1 MKGMTDH
8 LRHAGLPPTE
18 QRNIF
23 AQMILESPPLTDALH
38 RLHELAGKVFEFW
51 LVSGALYNT
60 IWNQLTERPVLHGI
74 KDLDIIYFDG
84 SDLSWEAEDAVIT
97 RGADVFRDFPLPV
110 EIRNQARVHLWFEE
124 RFGQPYA
131 PLRSATESIER
142 YSTIAH
148 CVGARLAKDGEAAV
162 GGLLIHAPFGLDDI
176 FSFRIR
182 PNRAIDNRET
192 HEIKAARALKFWPE
206 LAVQGWDIPD

>member
-1 MKGMTDH
+1 MKATSNH
-8 LRHAGLPPTE
+8 LRHAGLPLAR
-18 QRNIF
+18 QRDIF
-23 AQMILESPPLTDALH
+23 SQMILESPLLTDALH
-38 RLHELAGKVFEFW
+38 RLHELGGESSKFW

-60 IWNQLTERPVLHGI
+60 IWNRLTWRQALHGI

-84 SDLSWEAEDAVIT
+84 SDLSWGAEDAVIT

-110 EIRNQARVHLWFEE
+110 QIRNQARVHLWFEK

-148 CVGARLAKDGEAAV
+148 CVGARLAKEGEATED
-162 GGLLIHAPFGLDDI
+162 GLLIHAPFGFDDI

-192 HEIKAARALKFWPE
+192 HEIKATRALKLWPE
-206 LAVQGWDIPD
+206 LRVQDWDTPE

>member
-1 MKGMTDH
+1 VKEMPDH
-8 LRHAGLPPTE
+8 LRHAGLSLAE

-23 AQMILESPPLTDALH
+23 SQMILENPMLADALQ
-38 RLHELAGKVFEFW
+38 RLQELEGEASEFW
-51 LVSGALYNT
+51 LVSGALYNS
-60 IWNQLTERPVLHGI
+60 IWNQLTGRPVLHGL

-84 SDLSWEAEDAVIT
+84 SDLSWEAEDAVIS

-110 EIRNQARVHLWFEE
+110 EIRNQARVHLWFEK

-142 YSTIAH
+142 YATIAH
-148 CVGARLAKDGEAAV
+148 CVGARLAKDNEPADYR
-162 GGLLIHAPFGLDDI
+162 LLIHAPFGLDDI

-192 HEIKAARALKFWPE
+192 HEIKAERALKFWPE
-206 LAVQGWDIPD
+206 LIVQGWDTPE

>member
-1 MKGMTDH
+1 MKVLSNH
-8 LRHAGLPPTE
+8 LRHAGLSPSQ

-23 AQMILESPPLTDALH
+23 SQMVLESPMLTDALH
-38 RLHELAGKVFEFW
+38 RLQELGGKASEFW

-60 IWNQLTERPVLHGI
+60 IWNRLTGRPNLHGI

-84 SDLSWEAEDAVIT
+84 SDLSWEAEDAVIA
-97 RGADVFRDFPLPV
+97 RGAEIFRDFPLPV
-110 EIRNQARVHLWFEE
+110 EIRNQARVHLWFEK
-124 RFGQPYA
+124 RFGKPYP
-131 PLRSATESIER
+131 PLLSATESIER

-148 CVGARLAKDGEAAV
+148 CVGVRLAKDGETAE

-192 HEIKAARALKFWPE
+192 HEIKAARALQFWPE
-206 LAVQGWDIPD
+206 LIVQGWDVPD

>member
-1 MKGMTDH
+1 MKAVPTH
-8 LRHAGLPPTE
+8 LRHAGLPLAQ
-18 QRNIF
+18 QRDVF
-23 AQMILESPPLTDALH
+23 SQMILESSLLRDALH
-38 RLHELAGKVFEFW
+38 RLHKLAGEASEFW

-60 IWNQLTERPVLHGI
+60 VWNRLTGRPVLHGI

-84 SDLSWEAEDAVIT
+84 SDLSWEAEDALII
-97 RGADVFRDFPLPV
+97 RGAEVFRDFPLQV

-206 LAVQGWDIPD
+206 LAVQGWDMPD